1 MAAGTHDLSALARGA
16 PIPARSRLR
25 AFLDTA
31 RGGFWLG
38 WKIESNWTDA
48 FRFMTYQI
56 ARPIG
61 GALILVFMYYAVAR
75 GNRGP
80 VLGFFVVGTA
90 FWPLV
95 IGGVQAT
102 VRGVLED
109 REAFRTVRAI
119 YTSPISYRGYLLG
132 RSLAG
137 QASMGS
143 AAVFVTLAVGE
154 LFLHV
159 HLIVTPASIALVL
172 AATVFG
178 VAGILALGLVSVG
191 AAFSTSHDAW
201 QMPEAIGAALY
212 LVCGAIFPLTVL
224 PGALRVFG
232 AALPLTWWLEAVR
245 RALLPATAPRSFP
258 TVGTG
263 AVFAMLVATTIGM
276 AVVSGALFSYAERRA
291 RALGKLDKEM
301 SY

>member
-1 MAAGTHDLSALARGA
+1 MGADMTVLATGTSVA
-16 PIPARSRLR
+16 PRSRLR
-25 AFLDTA
+25 TFFDTA

-48 FRFMTYQI
+48 FRFLTYQI
-56 ARPIG
+56 ARPVG

-95 IGGVQAT
+95 LGGVQAT

-109 REAFRTVRAI
+109 REAFRMIRPI
-119 YTSPISYRGYLLG
+119 YTSPISYRAYLLG

-137 QASMGS
+137 QAAWGS
-143 AAVFVTLAVGE
+143 AAVFVTLAVGVI
-154 LFLHV
+154 FLHV
-159 HLIVTPASIALVL
+159 HLTLTAASVGLVL
-172 AATVFG
+172 AATVLG
-178 VAGILALGLVSVG
+178 VAGILAIGLLCVG
-191 AAFSTSHDAW
+191 AAFSTTHDAW
-201 QMPEAIGAALY
+201 QMPEAIGAALF

-224 PGALRVFG
+224 PSWLRAFG
-232 AALPLTWWLEAVR
+232 AAFPLSWWLEAVR

-258 TVGTG
+258 SFGTP
-263 AVFAMLVATTIGM
+263 AVFGMLVLTTIG
-276 AVVSGALFSYAERRA
+276 AAFVCAGLFSLAERRA
-291 RALGKLDKEM
+291 RALGKLDRETAF
-301 SY
+301 